1 VKQPKKYPKT
11 DPIPEEA
18 AALPDAD
25 AEAVAWVIRLTSGDA
40 SAADRAAFE
49 RWRAESPTHEVAF
62 SEARKL
68 WSGLGDILPAPV
80 IVAGVASAGNP
91 KALTRRRLQPTAMLA
106 LAASIALLVGSG
118 AKYMSS
124 WRHDHVT
131 ALGQREI
138 VALADGSRV
147 QLGSDSAI
155 DIRYGAD
162 LRRVRLVRG
171 EAYFDVIHDAQRPF
185 VVDAGDDAVHDIGTA
200 FSVRLEGDGVEV
212 VVERG
217 AVEVTGAAAPVMLA
231 PNQRVHYGKG
241 RNAHVEPANIV
252 EDLAWTSGRLILED
266 RSLREVVDELNR
278 YFASSVVLLG
288 GEIADRRIN
297 AVVDLDHIDAWLDA
311 LQDSQGV
318 RVARLPGFVVLY

>member
-1 VKQPKKYPKT
+1 VKQPKTYPKT
-11 DPIPEEA
+11 DPIFEET

-40 SAADRAAFE
+40 SVAERAAFE
-49 RWRAESPTHEVAF
+49 HWLTESPIHEVAF
-62 SEARKL
+62 GEARKL
-68 WSGLGDILPAPV
+68 WLGLGDILPTPV
-80 IVAGVASAGNP
+80 VVASAASASNP
-91 KALTRRRLQPTAMLA
+91 PVLARRRLQPSSVVA
-106 LAASIALLVGSG
+106 LAASIALLVGVG

-124 WRHDHVT
+124 WRYDHVT
-131 ALGQREI
+131 APGQREV

-147 QLGSDSAI
+147 QLSGDSAI

-162 LRRVRLVRG
+162 VRRVRLVRG
-171 EAYFDVIHDAQRPF
+171 EAYFDVVHDAQRPF

-217 AVEVTGAAAPVMLA
+217 AVEVTGGAAAVMLE
-231 PNQRVHYGKG
+231 PNQRVRYGKG
-241 RNAHVEPANIV
+241 RNARVEPANII

-288 GEIADRRIN
+288 GEIGARRIN